1 MKTRMR
7 MLSVH
12 HRQLRDLLQD
22 KSREQACFLLCS
34 TAQGDDETILLVN
47 EVVPLSAE
55 DLDVH
60 RFDQL
65 SVSPAAMLRIARM
78 AQRTKRAVC
87 MVHTHPMSV
96 GAVAFSLADDIGNDR
111 TFEFFHRMAPNLPHS
126 CLVWDGGLTCCAGRV
141 HHSAHEWTPI
151 STVSVMNAANLRVFH
166 DSIPTAD
173 GADVGR
179 EYDRQARLL
188 GKAGQRLLSAQRLVV
203 VGGGGIGSIAAPVLG
218 HSGVRHLT
226 LIDDDI
232 EKEEN
237 LPRNIGATPIDVQA
251 RRLKVDVVARYLREC
266 FPTAVIRPLPTVVE
280 DPKILAALVSADGIV
295 CGTDNTTSRAFLNQ
309 LCNQYYVPVLDLGVQ
324 FAADPETG
332 ELVKEIGKVN
342 LVLPGQACML
352 CTQHIN
358 PKILHDEGLTP
369 EQRVA
374 HGKYVEGVD
383 EHEPSMMVFNMD
395 VVARGLQL
403 LAFWIT
409 GLAPV
414 DPLAYERIHFLG
426 VGAARGVRTVKKM
439 RGGDCPYCGDQ
450 SCVLGVG
457 GREPMWVHARKRWVA

>member
-1 MKTRMR
+1 MTTRMR

-12 HRQLRDLLQD
+12 HRQLRELLQD

-55 DLDVH
+55 DLGVH

-87 MVHTHPMSV
+87 MVHTHPMSA
-96 GAVAFSLADDIGNDR
+96 GSVAFSLADDIGNER

-126 CLVWDGGLTCCAGRV
+126 CLVWDGDLTCCAGRV
-141 HHSAHEWTPI
+141 YYSAHEWKPI
-151 STVSVMNAANLRVFH
+151 STVSVMNDANLRVFR
-166 DSIPTAD
+166 DSIPTPD
-173 GADVGR
+173 GGDVGE

-188 GKAGQRLLSAQRLVV
+188 GKAGQRLLSAQRLSVI
-203 VGGGGIGSIAAPVLG
+203 GAGGIGSIAAPALG
-218 HSGVRHLT
+218 HSGVRQFT

-232 EKEEN
+232 EKKEN
-237 LPRNIGATPIDVQA
+237 LPRNLGATPTDVQA
-251 RRLKVDVVARYLREC
+251 RRLKVDVVARYLKEC
-266 FPTAVIRPLPTVVE
+266 FPNAVIRPFPTVVE
-280 DPKILAALVSADGIV
+280 DPAILRQLVSSGCIV
-295 CGTDNTTSRAFLNQ
+295 CSTDDTTSRAFLNQ

-324 FAADPETG
+324 FAADPRTG

-358 PKILHDEGLTP
+358 PKVLHDEGLTP

-403 LAFWIT
+403 FTFWVT
-409 GLAPV
+409 GIAHV
-414 DPLAYERIHFLG
+414 DLLTYERVHFLG
-426 VGAARGVRTVKKM
+426 VGAARGVRRVTKGRM
-439 RGGDCPYCGDQ
+439 ADCPYCGAQ

-457 GREPMWVHARKRWVA
+457 DRESMWVRARPRKAA